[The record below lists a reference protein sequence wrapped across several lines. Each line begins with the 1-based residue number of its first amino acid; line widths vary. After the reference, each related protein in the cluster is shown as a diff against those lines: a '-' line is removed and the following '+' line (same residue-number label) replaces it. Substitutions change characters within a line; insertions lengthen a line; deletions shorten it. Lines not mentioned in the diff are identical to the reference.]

1 MKNNRLS
8 AWEWVERILAAVVF
22 TAAAAGIMIVFS
34 PWGSKT
40 VLLPVWDYVAKIAV
54 SLLLLILALL
64 ARKRPRLER
73 YWQIIFALFILT
85 VVVTLQR
92 IFGYYLIKF
101 MGVTDVTPAGWALP
115 KLNECF
121 VAISVIVILT
131 LLSGGSLGSIY
142 LQKGR
147 LKLGLLI
154 GLGVFAVFALG
165 GIPMA
170 SLFKAQDL
178 SLARIV
184 PWIPW
189 LLIHVLANGAM
200 EEMMFRGLFLRKI
213 QPLFGKFISIFLLA
227 FIFTGLHLWVTYTAD
242 QRIFIAVTFPLALI
256 LGWVMQKTDSAWGSI
271 LFHAGMDIPI
281 MLGTFSLL

>member
-1 MKNNRLS
+1 MKTNRLS

-40 VLLPVWDYVAKIAV
+40 VLPPVWDYLAKIAV

-92 IFGYYLIKF
+92 IFGYYMVLF
-101 MGVTDVTPAGWALP
+101 MGVTDDTPAGWALP
-115 KLNECF
+115 KLNESF

-170 SLFKAQDL
+170 SLFNAKDL

>member
-1 MKNNRLS
+1 MGMGRAHPGGGRVHGRGSRHHDRLQPVGQQNR
-8 AWEWVERILAAVVF
+8 
-22 TAAAAGIMIVFS
+22 AAAGLGLRGQDRGQPAAVD
-34 PWGSKT
+34 PGTAGSQ
-40 VLLPVWDYVAKIAV
+40 A
-54 SLLLLILALL
+54 
-64 ARKRPRLER
+64 PRLER

-92 IFGYYLIKF
+92 IFGYYMIKF
-101 MGVTDVTPAGWALP
+101 MGVTDDTPAGWALP
-115 KLNECF
+115 KLNESF

-154 GLGVFAVFALG
+154 GLGVFALFALG

-170 SLFKAQDL
+170 SLFNAQDL

-189 LLIHVLANGAM
+189 L
-200 EEMMFRGLFLRKI
+200 R
-213 QPLFGKFISIFLLA
+213 
-227 FIFTGLHLWVTYTAD
+227 FTYWQTV
-242 QRIFIAVTFPLALI
+242 QWKR
-256 LGWVMQKTDSAWGSI
+256 
-271 LFHAGMDIPI
+271 
-281 MLGTFSLL
+281 